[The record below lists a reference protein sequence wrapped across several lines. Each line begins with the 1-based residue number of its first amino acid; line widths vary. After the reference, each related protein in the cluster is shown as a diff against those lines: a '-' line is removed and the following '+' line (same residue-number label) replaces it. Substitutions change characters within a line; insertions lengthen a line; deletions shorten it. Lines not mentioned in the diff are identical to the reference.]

1 MGVKYDAVG
10 LSSEKERQPFPAAKN
25 VRRSERI
32 LISLPISVSGKVEKT
47 QRFFKEG
54 RTLGVSRYGATIAVD
69 LDFRAGQNLIIQCAD
84 ANEQAEAQVVEKIKD
99 QPQGHVY
106 GIKLLEPAVTLW
118 GITFP
123 PFVESQKAV
132 VRVLLRCITCRQL
145 EVAYLNDFDTK
156 GFVAHCSL
164 ARFCFKCSN
173 WTTWNRPYGE
183 MLTAPS
189 FPLRPESQ
197 GQNSGAVLE
206 PDDHDKRSHE
216 RIRLDAIGCIRH
228 PPLGDEIVLVVD
240 LAPGGVRFCSA
251 NKYAEGAHVELAT
264 PYSSKAPNIFAPARI
279 VSYKKCLENALT
291 EYGLAYIV

>member
-106 GIKLLEPAVTLW
+106 GIKLLEPADTLW

-279 VSYKKCLENALT
+279 VSYKKCPENTHT
-291 EYGLAYIV
+291 EYGLAYTV

>member
-1 MGVKYDAVG
+1 MGVKYDAGGV
-10 LSSEKERQPFPAAKN
+10 SSKKERQPFPVAKN

-47 QRFFKEG
+47 QKFFKEG

-69 LDFRAGQNLIIQCAD
+69 LDFRGGQNILIQCGNG
-84 ANEQAEAQVVEKIKD
+84 NEQAEAQVVEKIKD

-132 VRVLLRCITCRQL
+132 VRVLLRCITCRQV
-145 EVAYLNDFDTK
+145 EVAYLNEFDAK

-164 ARFCFKCSN
+164 ARFCSKCSN

-183 MLTAPS
+183 MLAAS
-189 FPLRPESQ
+189 SSPLRSDSQ
-197 GQNSGAVLE
+197 GPNSGAELE
-206 PDDHDKRSHE
+206 PDDHEKRSHG
-216 RIRLDAIGCIRH
+216 RIRLEAVGCIRQ
-228 PPLGDEIVLVVD
+228 PPLGDAIGLVVD
-240 LAPGGVRFCSA
+240 LAPGGVRVWSS
-251 NKYAEGAHVELAT
+251 NNYAEGSHVELAAT
-264 PYSSKAPNIFAPARI
+264 YSSKAPNIFAPARI
-279 VSYKKCLENALT
+279 VSYKNCPENAHT

>member
-1 MGVKYDAVG
+1 MGVKYDVG
-10 LSSEKERQPFPAAKN
+10 GVSSEKERQTFPVAKN
-25 VRRSERI
+25 PRRSERI
-32 LISLPISVSGKVEKT
+32 LISLTIFVSGKVEKT
-47 QRFFKEG
+47 QKFFKEG
-54 RTLGVSRYGATIAVD
+54 STLSVSRYGATIAVA
-69 LDFRAGQNLIIQCAD
+69 LDFRAGQNIIIQCVNG
-84 ANEQAEAQVVEKIKD
+84 NEQAEAEVVDRIKD
-99 QPQGHVY
+99 QPQSHVY
-106 GIKLLEPAVTLW
+106 VIKLLEPADTLW

-164 ARFCFKCSN
+164 ARFCFKCRN
-173 WTTWNRPYGE
+173 WTTWSRPYGE

-189 FPLRPESQ
+189 SLSRSDSQ

-206 PDDHDKRSHE
+206 LDDHDKRSHG
-216 RIRLDAIGCIRH
+216 RVRLEAVGCIRH
-228 PPLGDEIVLVVD
+228 PPLGDEIVLVMD

-251 NKYAEGAHVELAT
+251 NKYAEGSHVELAT

-279 VSYKKCLENALT
+279 VSYKKCVENALT